1 VVDLNE
7 EQLTVVY
14 HKIVE
19 MMTFATENAPY
30 YQDYPEKWFW
40 HTWRKEGEQDP
51 EGEGEVQVIKV
62 AGRTTYFVVG
72 RQVL

>member
-1 VVDLNE
+1 
-7 EQLTVVY
+7 
-14 HKIVE
+14 
-19 MMTFATENAPY
+19 
-30 YQDYPEKWFW
+30 W